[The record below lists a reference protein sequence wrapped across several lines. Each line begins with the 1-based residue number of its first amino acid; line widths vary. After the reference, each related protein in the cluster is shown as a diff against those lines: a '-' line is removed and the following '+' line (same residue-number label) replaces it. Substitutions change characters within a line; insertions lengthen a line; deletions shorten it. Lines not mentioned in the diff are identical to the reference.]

1 MALPSLARAKKS
13 LAIRVASFN
22 GLADCYAHPQSFPK
36 VATEHLRW
44 QHRCPLLLGILESF
58 AASDCDFISLQ
69 EIDADHLDSV
79 WRPTLKKL
87 GYDFVYHQKPDR
99 RQDGCLLAWQSKQWQ
114 LLRHEN
120 LSFDDAV
127 PGGPLAAQFN
137 QKNVALIAALQECST
152 TTAGAAPRQLVIADA
167 HLFWNPARPD
177 IKLLQATVLCQAVE
191 RFRAALIQQQRQQQQ
206 QQPAVIICGDMNSL
220 PGSAVY
226 RLFTEGAASVD
237 DDDNSSNSSGSTTT
251 AAGTAVTSSG
261 EPRFMC
267 DATLNRFC
275 RWLRM
280 LGLDTEI
287 ETTDEEF
294 ARAEGRGLPVVDR
307 YCSPTIST
315 NCKAGSSSLIKPC
328 TWQRFSA
335 LIADIASTILC
346 A

>member
-1 MALPSLARAKKS
+1 VWDPLASARLGWRPAPLLRLLCDLRDLWSSLQTLTRHMALPRLACTKNSSA
-13 LAIRVASFN
+13 LRVASFN
-22 GLADCYAHPQSFPK
+22 GLADCYTHPQSFPK
-36 VATEHLRW
+36 VALDHLRW
-44 QHRCPLLLGILESF
+44 QHRCPLLVSILESF
-58 AASDCDFISLQ
+58 ATSDCDFISLQ
-69 EIDADHLDSV
+69 EVDAEHLDSV
-79 WRPTLKKL
+79 WKANLTRL

-99 RQDGCLLAWQSKQWQ
+99 RQDGCLLAWQSNRWQ
-114 LLRHEN
+114 LLKYEN

-127 PGGPLAAQFN
+127 PTASLAAQFN
-137 QKNVALIAALQECST
+137 QKNVAVIAALQERT
-152 TTAGAAPRQLVIADA
+152 AATAGTAPRQLVIANA

-191 RFRAALIQQQRQQQQ
+191 RFRAALVQQQQQ

-237 DDDNSSNSSGSTTT
+237 DDDNSSSSSSSCST
-251 AAGTAVTSSG
+251 GTAVTFSG
-261 EPRFMC
+261 EPKFMC

-287 ETTDEEF
+287 ETADEEF

-307 YCSPTIST
+307 
-315 NCKAGSSSLIKPC
+315 
-328 TWQRFSA
+328 
-335 LIADIASTILC
+335 
-346 A
+346 